1 MTREY
6 KELENECLYF
16 TCECTQKD
24 HMIEFE
30 VEDWS
35 WYAHEDHRIRR
46 PEDIKLTV
54 TPLLNPKRPLY
65 KRVWIAL
72 RYIFGRP
79 HRYHWNFDTVQIPAT
94 ELAPLEKMIRR
105 AMAVAKLREVNIKN
119 KK

>member
-1 MTREY
+1 MDD
-6 KELENECLYF
+6 KEKECLYF

-30 VEDWS
+30 VEDWAE
-35 WYAHEDHRIRR
+35 YQHEDNVRR
-46 PEDIKLTV
+46 PEDLKLTI

-72 RYIFGRP
+72 RYILGLS
-79 HRYHWNFDTVQIPAT
+79 HRYAWNFDTVQIPAT
-94 ELAPLEKMIRR
+94 ELGPLDKMIRR
-105 AMAVAKLREVNIKN
+105 TLAVAKLRQVAMKN

>member
-1 MTREY
+1 MDD
-6 KELENECLYF
+6 KEKECLYF

-35 WYAHEDHRIRR
+35 DYGYDARKNPVRH
-46 PEDIKLTV
+46 PEDLKLTI

-79 HRYHWNFDTVQIPAT
+79 HRYHWHFDTVQIPAT
-94 ELAPLEKMIRR
+94 ELEPLEKMIRR
-105 AMAVAKLREVNIKN
+105 TLAVAKLRQVNMKN